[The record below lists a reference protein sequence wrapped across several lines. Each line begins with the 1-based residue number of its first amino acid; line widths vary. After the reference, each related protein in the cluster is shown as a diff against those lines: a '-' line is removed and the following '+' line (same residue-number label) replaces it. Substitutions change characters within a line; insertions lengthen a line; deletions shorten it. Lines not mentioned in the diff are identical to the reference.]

1 MNSLKTWEEFQTVMS
16 GPINSR
22 TTYFSLH
29 SCDRVLLGRLNQTE
43 QIREQIMF
51 GALVPK
57 RCAKRAV
64 TRNSIKRQIRA
75 VVSSQT
81 KLLSTKAYVI
91 RLHKDIKFIQSKSA
105 SSNELKEII
114 RNDLNA
120 LFEKLENK

>member
-1 MNSLKTWEEFQTVMS
+1 MS